1 MKRVLFFSLALGVWL
16 TFAPNAFSIGL
27 DVVGKGP
34 ECSAPSMTISG
45 DFTSTGATYTA
56 GGNCHSNTGS
66 LGTEIPFSWTGRG
79 AFSNN
84 IAEEKIVVPP
94 APLSQASHPYGEW
107 ETIYS
112 CPSDPWLTGVAC
124 TVTKTRSDGAS
135 NAKALESQFDSLR
148 SQRPVTAA
156 VTQAQRDALLAKR
169 DADLKAIAKAEAEQR
184 RGAEIRQATP
194 QQMVVGEI
202 FAPTIRAPTPGQRFY
217 VQTPVPIRL
226 ASPQGSS
233 VNGYL
238 INLEMKDP
246 KNNWTPVYT
255 NIGVDAAQAESAT
268 GFMGFGPDSGGMV
281 GSFPLKP
288 GTWRVNAQVS
298 SPRPSRWSDWVEFGV
313 IPPPPVNPA
322 TVGGKLIK

>member
-16 TFAPNAFSIGL
+16 TFAPNVFSIGL

-79 AFSNN
+79 AYSNN

-124 TVTKTRSDGAS
+124 TVTKARSDGAC
-135 NAKALESQFDSLR
+135 LEC
-148 SQRPVTAA
+148 
-156 VTQAQRDALLAKR
+156 
-169 DADLKAIAKAEAEQR
+169 E
-184 RGAEIRQATP
+184 
-194 QQMVVGEI
+194 
-202 FAPTIRAPTPGQRFY
+202 
-217 VQTPVPIRL
+217 
-226 ASPQGSS
+226 SP
-233 VNGYL
+233 
-238 INLEMKDP
+238 
-246 KNNWTPVYT
+246 
-255 NIGVDAAQAESAT
+255 
-268 GFMGFGPDSGGMV
+268 
-281 GSFPLKP
+281 
-288 GTWRVNAQVS
+288 
-298 SPRPSRWSDWVEFGV
+298 
-313 IPPPPVNPA
+313 
-322 TVGGKLIK
+322 

>member
-16 TFAPNAFSIGL
+16 TFAPKAFSIGL

-56 GGNCHSNTGS
+56 GGNCTTVGS
-66 LGTEIPFSWTGRG
+66 LGSQIIFQWTGRG
-79 AFSNN
+79 TFSNN
-84 IAEEKIVVPP
+84 VAAEKIVVPP

-124 TVTKTRSDGAS
+124 KVTNARSDGAS
-135 NAKALESQFDSLR
+135 NAKALEGQFDFLR

-156 VTQAQRDALLAKR
+156 VTQVQRDALLAKR
-169 DADLKAIAKAEAEQR
+169 DADLRAIAKAEAEQR

-202 FAPTIRAPTPGQRFY
+202 FPPTILAPAPGQRFY
-217 VQTPVPIRL
+217 VQMPVPIRL
-226 ASPQGSS
+226 SPPQGSS

-246 KNNWTPVYT
+246 KNNWTPGLDKYWR
-255 NIGVDAAQAESAT
+255 GRGSSA
-268 GFMGFGPDSGGMV
+268 V
-281 GSFPLKP
+281 GHRLH
-288 GTWRVNAQVS
+288 GIWA
-298 SPRPSRWSDWVEFGV
+298 
-313 IPPPPVNPA
+313 
-322 TVGGKLIK
+322 

>member
-1 MKRVLFFSLALGVWL
+1 MKRVLFFSLAVGVWL

-27 DVVGKGP
+27 DVVGKGYP
-34 ECSAPSMTISG
+34 CSAPSMTISG

-56 GGNCHSNTGS
+56 GGDCNTTGS